1 MRRSFVSIVGPGGM
15 GKTTVAISI
24 AHALMDDFEGAVFF
38 VDLGALTDPG
48 LVPTAVASALGF
60 MVQAQDPFL
69 SLLAFLGERKVLLV
83 LDNCEHVIDAAAAL
97 AEPVVSEAPQANILA
112 TSREALRVEG
122 EHVHLLYPLD
132 RPLDEVGLTASAVLK
147 FSAVQLFMERAAASG
162 NRAELSDADAPVVA
176 RICRRLDGIALAIE
190 LAAGRVSSPCL
201 CGGGRLLGHRVKLLW
216 PGARAALPRH
226 QTLNAM

>member
-69 SLLAFLGERKVLLV
+69 ILLAFLGERKDLIV
-83 LDNCEHVIDAAAAL
+83 LDNCQHVIDAVAAL
-97 AEPVVSEAPQANILA
+97 AETIVIDAPQEHIL
-112 TSREALRVEG
+112 
-122 EHVHLLYPLD
+122 
-132 RPLDEVGLTASAVLK
+132 
-147 FSAVQLFMERAAASG
+147 
-162 NRAELSDADAPVVA
+162 
-176 RICRRLDGIALAIE
+176 
-190 LAAGRVSSPCL
+190 
-201 CGGGRLLGHRVKLLW
+201 
-216 PGARAALPRH
+216 
-226 QTLNAM
+226 